1 MKILDKYII
10 KKFLGTFF
18 FTIVLIISLAIV
30 IDITEK
36 LDDFLEGDITLYQ
49 IIFTYYLNFI
59 PYYINLFMFLFVF
72 ISVVFF
78 TSKMAMNSEIISIL
92 GNGISFN
99 RMMFPYF
106 ISAFIL
112 ALLSYGL
119 TNFVIPPANKERID
133 FENKYIWGTYYTGE
147 RNIHRQISPG
157 VYMYMESFNINTNVG
172 NKFALEYFEGTELKS
187 KLIARRVKW
196 DSTKTKWTAK
206 NYFIREIGKNRDII
220 KKGKSLDTSL
230 NISPIDF
237 QRRDTDKATMDYFQ
251 LNDFIDEITLRGES
265 NVNSYLL
272 EKYQRIAFPF
282 STFILTL
289 IGVSLS
295 SRKSKGGTGLNIG
308 IGLVFSFTYIF
319 LMRVT
324 EQFTLKGGLPPM
336 LAAWI
341 PNILFLMI
349 GIIFYRLAP
358 K

>member
-1 MKILDKYII
+1 MKILDIYII

-36 LDDFLEGDITLYQ
+36 LDDFLEGDITLYE
-49 IIFTYYLNFI
+49 ILFVYYINFI

-99 RMMFPYF
+99 RMMYPYF

-119 TNFVIPPANKERID
+119 TNFVIPPSNKTRID

-172 NKFALEYFEGTELKS
+172 NKFALEHFEGTKLKS
-187 KLIARRVKW
+187 KLIAKRIKW
-196 DSTKTKWTAK
+196 DSTKVKWTAK
-206 NYFIREIGKNRDII
+206 NYYLRKIGKHKDII
-220 KKGKSLDTSL
+220 KKGKAIDTAL
-230 NISPIDF
+230 NIRPIDF

-251 LNDFIDEITLRGES
+251 LNAFIDEITLRGES

-272 EKYQRIAFPF
+272 EKYQRVAFPF

-341 PNILFLMI
+341 PNILFLMV
-349 GIIFYRLAP
+349 GVFFYRLAP

>member
-1 MKILDKYII
+1 MKIIDLYII

-36 LDDFLEGDITLYQ
+36 LDDFLEGDVTLYE
-49 IIFTYYLNFI
+49 ILFVYYINFI

-119 TNFVIPPANKERID
+119 TNFVIPPANKERIN

-157 VYMYMESFNINTNVG
+157 VYMYMENFNINTNVG
-172 NKFALEYFEGTELKS
+172 NKFALEHFEGTKLKS
-187 KLIARRVKW
+187 KLIAKRIRW
-196 DSTKTKWTAK
+196 DSTKLKWTAK
-206 NYFIREIGKNRDII
+206 NYYIRDIGEHKDKI
-220 KKGKSLDTSL
+220 TKGKSIDTSL
-230 NISPIDF
+230 NIRPIDF

-251 LNDFIDEITLRGES
+251 LNAFIDEITLRGES

-272 EKYQRIAFPF
+272 EKYQRVAFPF

-308 IGLVFSFTYIF
+308 IGLIFSFTYIF

-324 EQFTLKGGLPPM
+324 EQFTIKGGLPPM

-341 PNILFLMI
+341 PNILFLFV
-349 GIIFYRLAP
+349 GVFLYRIAP

>member
-1 MKILDKYII
+1 MKIIDKYII

-18 FTIVLIISLAIV
+18 FAIVLIISLAIV

-36 LDDFLEGDITLYQ
+36 LDDFMETSVTLNE
-49 IIFTYYLNFI
+49 ILFTYYINFI

-92 GNGISFN
+92 GSGISFN
-99 RMMFPYF
+99 RMMYPYF
-106 ISAFIL
+106 ISALVL
-112 ALLSYGL
+112 AGVSYGL
-119 TNFVIPPANKERID
+119 SNYIIPPSNKIRID
-133 FENKYIWGTYYTGE
+133 FENKYVFGTYYNSE
-147 RNIHRQISPG
+147 RNIHKQISPG
-157 VYMYMESFNINTNVG
+157 VFMYMESYNSRTNVG
-172 NKFALEYFEGTELKS
+172 NKFSIEYFEGTKLKS
-187 KLIARRVKW
+187 KLIAKRISW
-196 DSTKTKWTAK
+196 DSTKVKWNIL
-206 NYFIREIGKNRDII
+206 NYYIRDIKENKDI
-220 KKGKSLDTSL
+220 ITTGISIDSAL
-230 NISPIDF
+230 NIEPIDF
-237 QRRDTDKATMDYFQ
+237 KRRDTDKATMDHSQ
-251 LNDFIDEITLRGES
+251 LNSFIDEITLRGES

-308 IGLVFSFTYIF
+308 IGLVFSFLYIF

-324 EQFTLKGGLPPM
+324 EQFTIKGGLPPM

-341 PNILFLMI
+341 PNILFLMV
-349 GIIFYRLAP
+349 GAFFYKLAP

>member
-1 MKILDKYII
+1 MKILDLYII

-36 LDDFLEGDITLYQ
+36 LDDFLEGDITLYE
-49 IIFTYYLNFI
+49 ILFVYYINFI

-106 ISAFIL
+106 ISALIL
-112 ALLSYGL
+112 AALSYGL
-119 TNFVIPPANKERID
+119 TNFVIPPANKTRID
-133 FENKYIWGTYYTGE
+133 FENKYVWGTYYTGE

-157 VYMYMESFNINTNVG
+157 VYMYMESFNINTNIG
-172 NKFALEYFEGTELKS
+172 NKFALEHFEGTKLKS
-187 KLIARRVKW
+187 KLIAKRIKW
-196 DSTKTKWTAK
+196 DSTKVKWTAQ
-206 NYFIREIGKNRDII
+206 NYYIRKIGKHKDII
-220 KKGKSLDTSL
+220 IKGKSLDTAL
-230 NISPIDF
+230 NIQPIDF
-237 QRRDTDKATMDYFQ
+237 QRRDTDKATMDYYQ
-251 LNDFIDEITLRGES
+251 LNNFIDEITLRGES

-272 EKYQRIAFPF
+272 EKYQRVAFPF

-308 IGLVFSFTYIF
+308 IGLFFSFAYIF

-336 LAAWI
+336 LAAWT
-341 PNILFLMI
+341 PNIIFLII
-349 GIIFYRLAP
+349 GIFFYRIAP